1 MKLDRNSL
9 RMRVIFDFYYRKLLH
24 HLSSILVNDN
34 YWLWPWHDESCE
46 LQVAVADAAAAASAA
61 M

>member
-9 RMRVIFDFYYRKLLH
+9 RMLVIFDFYYRKLLH

-34 YWLWPWHDESCE
+34 YWLWPWHDESCK
-46 LQVAVADAAAAASAA
+46 LQVAVTGAAASAA